1 MGSLFKAS
9 LSKAHS
15 PMKQV
20 SATTGS
26 TQNVH
31 SSSGDFCE
39 EQEPMSRTEVLFR
52 TYWRRAW
59 VVLLWFL
66 ACLGLFVWKFVQYSH
81 RSGFEVMGYCLPT
94 AKGAAETLKLN
105 MALVLLP
112 VCRNTITWLRKH
124 RPINSVIP
132 FNDNINFHKV
142 NFSNSPLVSCKL
154 FILLKAYSYYTLIN
168 IDKQHWILYE

>member
-1 MGSLFKAS
+1 MGSLFKATTS
-9 LSKAHS
+9 LSNSKAHF
-15 PMKQV
+15 PMKKV
-20 SATTGS
+20 PAAGSS
-26 TQNVH
+26 TQNVQNT
-31 SSSGDFCE
+31 SGDFCE
-39 EQEPMSRTEVLFR
+39 EREEPMSRTEVLFR

-59 VVLLWFL
+59 IVLVWLL
-66 ACLGLFVWKFVQYSH
+66 ACLGLFVWKFVQYRH

-142 NFSNSPLVSCKL
+142 GSLFFFLISCKL
-154 FILLKAYSYYTLIN
+154 FIFL
-168 IDKQHWILYE
+168 